1 MAHGGATSGHMCG
14 EICSGMRNIR
24 EIHILSAKAAIEA
37 GADIVMTA
45 YNTIDGVLCVASK
58 EILTDLLRDELG
70 FEGVVMTDGGGVLR
84 ARDVVRGGADY
95 LAAAVAFNAGNDVSL
110 GDGLG
115 VFLHL
120 EEALE
125 KGEITEEKLDEAVR
139 RVLLLKVKRG
149 LFDDPFLKPGHI
161 VPFVKSGEC
170 QKTAYDVAAASMVLL
185 KNNDNILPLKSSQK
199 IALIGPQVDSIYH
212 LLGDYT
218 SPRKVGEMNT
228 IHEEMAKRFVAE
240 GYKFEGGKEGF
251 AEALDI
257 AREADVTVLL
267 MGGNSVRDFSTKF
280 NGAGTAIGQSL
291 QTSVDKSIIYNP
303 SDIDIWVSLQDD
315 VIKIPAGE
323 TVYLKND

>member
-1 MAHGGATSGHMCG
+1 
-14 EICSGMRNIR
+14 MRNIL

-37 GADIVMTA
+37 GADLVMTA

-84 ARDVVRGGADY
+84 ARDVV
-95 LAAAVAFNAGNDVSL
+95 AVAFNAGNDVSL

-125 KGEITEEKLDEAVR
+125 KGEITEEKLDETVS

-161 VPFVKSGEC
+161 VPFVKSGDC

-199 IALIGPQVDSIYH
+199 IALIGPQADSIYH

-228 IHEEMAKRFVAE
+228 IHEEMADAILAAWYP
-240 GYKFEGGKEGF
+240 GQLGGK
-251 AEALDI
+251 AITDI
-257 AREADVTVLL
+257 LL
-267 MGGNSVRDFSTKF
+267 GDIQPSGRLCVSIPRGSEYLPVVVR
-280 NGAGTAIGQSL
+280 
-291 QTSVDKSIIYNP
+291 
-303 SDIDIWVSLQDD
+303 
-315 VIKIPAGE
+315 
-323 TVYLKND
+323 